1 MQYLRKGEGFVTI
14 LRFGHKL
21 SSWPGMSKLAPMN
34 QPSPPSPSVRGP
46 ADHDIRDQIVAA
58 ANEHFSQ
65 YGYGKTTVSDL
76 AKAIGFSKAYIY
88 KFFDSKQAIGE
99 AICSNCL
106 GKIVDAVE
114 QAIEVEGLSSTER
127 LRRLVKALVETGVSL
142 FFNERKLYDIA
153 AFSAMERWP
162 SSQVY
167 SARIRRFVLD
177 IVREGRESGE
187 FERKTPLDET
197 VEAIHLSLRPFTNPL
212 LLQYNLDYVEQ
223 APTLISNLI
232 LRSLMP

>member
-1 MQYLRKGEGFVTI
+1 
-14 LRFGHKL
+14 
-21 SSWPGMSKLAPMN
+21 MN
-34 QPSPPSPSVRGP
+34 QPSISSSPSPRGP

-99 AICSNCL
+99 AICANCL
-106 GKIVDAVE
+106 AEIVAAVE
-114 QAIEVEGLSSTER
+114 QAIHVEDLSATER
-127 LRRLVKALVETGVSL
+127 FRRLVKTVIATGVNL
-142 FFNERKLYDIA
+142 FFNDRKLYDIA
-153 AFSAMERWP
+153 AFAASESWP
-162 SSQVY
+162 SSQAY
-167 SARIRRFVLD
+167 DARIKRFVLQ

-197 VEAIHLSLRPFTNPL
+197 VEAIHLALRPFVNPL
-212 LLQYNLDYVEQ
+212 LLQYNLDFVEE
-223 APTLISNLI
+223 APTLTSNLI

>member
-1 MQYLRKGEGFVTI
+1 
-14 LRFGHKL
+14 
-21 SSWPGMSKLAPMN
+21 MN
-34 QPSPPSPSVRGP
+34 QPSVSSPSARGP

-88 KFFDSKQAIGE
+88 KFFESKQAIGE
-99 AICSNCL
+99 AICTNCL
-106 GKIVDAVE
+106 TEIVAAVE
-114 QAIEVEGLSSTER
+114 QAINVDGISPTER
-127 LRRLVKALVETGVSL
+127 FRRLVKTLIATGVSL
-142 FFNERKLYDIA
+142 FFNDRKLYDIA
-153 AFSAMERWP
+153 AFSASERWP

-167 SARIRRFVLD
+167 DARIKSFVLQ
-177 IVREGRESGE
+177 IVREGRELGE

-197 VEAIHLSLRPFTNPL
+197 VEAIHLALRPFINPL
-212 LLQYNLDYVEQ
+212 LLQYNLDFVEE
-223 APTLISNLI
+223 APSLISNLV

>member
-1 MQYLRKGEGFVTI
+1 
-14 LRFGHKL
+14 
-21 SSWPGMSKLAPMN
+21 MN
-34 QPSPPSPSVRGP
+34 QPSPSSPSTRGP

-99 AICSNCL
+99 AICTRCL
-106 GKIVDAVE
+106 AEIVAAVE
-114 QAIEVEGLSSTER
+114 LAISEEGLSPTER
-127 LRRLVKALVETGVSL
+127 FRRLVKTLVTTGVNL
-142 FFNERKLYDIA
+142 FFNDRKLYDIA
-153 AFSAMERWP
+153 AFSASERWP

-167 SARIRRFVLD
+167 NARIKSFVLQ
-177 IVREGRESGE
+177 IVREGRELGE

-197 VEAIHLSLRPFTNPL
+197 VDAIHLALRPFVNPL
-212 LLQYNLDYVEQ
+212 LLQYSLDVIEE
-223 APTLISNLI
+223 APTLTSNLI

>member
-1 MQYLRKGEGFVTI
+1 
-14 LRFGHKL
+14 
-21 SSWPGMSKLAPMN
+21 MN
-34 QPSPPSPSVRGP
+34 QPSIHTPSTRGP

-99 AICSNCL
+99 AICSRCL
-106 GKIVDAVE
+106 AEIVAAVE
-114 QAIEVEGLSSTER
+114 LAISEEGLSPTER
-127 LRRLVKALVETGVSL
+127 FRRLVKTLVTTGVNL
-142 FFNERKLYDIA
+142 FFNDRKLYDIA
-153 AFSAMERWP
+153 AFSASERWP
-162 SSQVY
+162 SSQAY
-167 SARIRRFVLD
+167 NARIKSFVLQ
-177 IVREGRESGE
+177 IVREGRELGE

-197 VEAIHLSLRPFTNPL
+197 VDAIHLALRPFVNPL
-212 LLQYNLDYVEQ
+212 LLQYSLDVIEE
-223 APTLISNLI
+223 APTLTSNLI

>member
-1 MQYLRKGEGFVTI
+1 
-14 LRFGHKL
+14 
-21 SSWPGMSKLAPMN
+21 MN
-34 QPSPPSPSVRGP
+34 QPSVPSPSTRGP

-88 KFFDSKQAIGE
+88 KFFESKQAIGE

-106 GKIVDAVE
+106 SQIVAAVE
-114 QAIEVEGLSSTER
+114 QAISVEGISATER
-127 LRRLVKALVETGVSL
+127 FRRLVKTLIATGVSL
-142 FFNERKLYDIA
+142 FFNDRKLYDIA
-153 AFSAMERWP
+153 AFSASESWP

-167 SARIRRFVLD
+167 DARIKRFIGQ
-177 IVREGRESGE
+177 IVREGRELGE

-197 VEAIHLSLRPFTNPL
+197 VEAIHLALRPFVNPL
-212 LLQYNLDYVEQ
+212 LLQHNLDFVEE
-223 APTLISNLI
+223 APSLISNLV

>member
-1 MQYLRKGEGFVTI
+1 
-14 LRFGHKL
+14 
-21 SSWPGMSKLAPMN
+21 MN
-34 QPSPPSPSVRGP
+34 QPSISSSSPSPRGP

-99 AICSNCL
+99 AICANCL
-106 GKIVDAVE
+106 AEIVAAVE
-114 QAIEVEGLSSTER
+114 QAVNVEDLSPTER
-127 LRRLVKALVETGVSL
+127 FRRLVKTVIATGVNL
-142 FFNERKLYDIA
+142 FFNDRKLYDIA
-153 AFSAMERWP
+153 AFAASESWP
-162 SSQVY
+162 STQAY
-167 SARIRRFVLD
+167 DARIKHFVLQ
-177 IVREGRESGE
+177 IVREGREIGE

-197 VEAIHLSLRPFTNPL
+197 VESIHLALRPFVNPL
-212 LLQYNLDYVEQ
+212 LLQYNLDFVEQ
-223 APTLISNLI
+223 APTLTSNLI